1 MKRFLVILALLSC
14 LSINTYAQ
22 DVITTRKGETINAKV
37 TEVGGSK
44 VKFTLE
50 GESDG
55 PSYVA
60 RKSNIKSITYENG
73 RVETFNGKTD
83 ARVYPPYKGTH
94 HFEIGG
100 GVNAYGILG
109 SVGGPARKVGPGAY
123 VEYRYAFAEHFDVGA
138 QFTYKYGR
146 GRSSISLGPDYPVTH
161 FVDNQIALKAL
172 LDYNICPSRLASPY
186 LGIGLGCGGMFDKSL
201 EYGHVDKYPYGILGG
216 RIGVQI
222 WHFRLAIEC
231 DFAIKRPYGFSSFE
245 TSTCLNLGITF

>member
-1 MKRFLVILALLSC
+1 MKKLIPIIFVLSALAC
-14 LSINTYAQ
+14 INTYAQ
-22 DVITTRKGETINAKV
+22 DVITTRKGETI
-37 TEVGGSK
+37 
-44 VKFTLE
+44 
-50 GESDG
+50 
-55 PSYVA
+55 
-60 RKSNIKSITYENG
+60 
-73 RVETFNGKTD
+73 NGKTD

-109 SVGGPARKVGPGAY
+109 FVGGPARKVGPGAY

-138 QFTYKYGR
+138 QFNYKYGR
-146 GRSSISLGPDYPVTH
+146 GHSSFLGPDEPTTH

-172 LDYNICPSRLASPY
+172 FDYNVCPSRLASPY

-201 EYGHVDKYPYGILGG
+201 EYGHVDKYPYGVLGG

-222 WHFRLAIEC
+222 WHFRIAIEC

>member
-14 LSINTYAQ
+14 LSINSYAQ

-37 TEVGGSK
+37 TEVGSSK

-73 RVETFNGKTD
+73 RVETFNTKTP
-83 ARVYPPYKGTH
+83 VSILPSYKGTH

-138 QFTYKYGR
+138 QFNYKYGR
-146 GRSSISLGPDYPVTH
+146 GHSSFLGPDEPTTH

-172 LDYNICPSRLASPY
+172 FDYNVCPSRLASPY

>member
-14 LSINTYAQ
+14 LSINSYAQ

-60 RKSNIKSITYENG
+60 RKSSIKSITYENG
-73 RVETFNGKTD
+73 RVETFNAKTP
-83 ARVYPPYKGTH
+83 VSVFPSYKGTH

-138 QFTYKYGR
+138 QFNYKYGR
-146 GRSSISLGPDYPVTH
+146 GHSSFLGPDEPTTH

-172 LDYNICPSRLASPY
+172 FDYNVCPSRLASPY